1 MNVFEKVYNAFNKEV
16 FTPIGNTIGDTLG
29 TIGDTIDSGKD
40 VISKTV
46 GGGMNIIDGIGS
58 FYSYRYYYLIG
69 FIVLFIFLKKI

>member
-16 FTPIGNTIGDTLG
+16 FTPIGNTIGDT
-29 TIGDTIDSGKD
+29 IDSGKD

-46 GGGMNIIDGIGS
+46 GGGKDIIDGIGS
-58 FYSYRYYYLIG
+58 LYSYRYYYLIG